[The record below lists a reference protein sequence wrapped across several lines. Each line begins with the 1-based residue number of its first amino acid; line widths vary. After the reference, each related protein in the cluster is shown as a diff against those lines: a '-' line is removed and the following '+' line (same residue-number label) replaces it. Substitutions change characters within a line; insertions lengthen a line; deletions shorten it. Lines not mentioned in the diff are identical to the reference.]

1 LTLDLD
7 PGDLSR
13 AVGRPVA
20 TYDVVP
26 IDPHLR
32 LHSVTGGVYRVTG
45 DGFSLV
51 VKVVRHGEDA
61 TPDGL
66 WGSGAD
72 PGHRNYWKR
81 EWLAFDSGLLAP
93 LPRRLRPPPCLLTT
107 EHREGDCWAWMGDV
121 PGPHRRRPPL

>member
-1 LTLDLD
+1 MTLDLD
-7 PGDLSR
+7 PDDLSR

-81 EWLAFDSGLLAP
+81 EWPPLGSGRPASPPRGLRA
-93 LPRRLRPPPCLLTT
+93 PRRLPTSEHGQGSLLV
-107 EHREGDCWAWMGDV
+107 RV
-121 PGPHRRRPPL
+121 